1 MNWTYEIASVLGSA
15 PWEDGMT
22 KAELIEFAERNGA
35 SRTLSR
41 TSKNSKTLATAS
53 MTWKTLASKCP
64 PPTMNLVGTGMNIN
78 HIKALKRK

>member
-35 SRTLSR
+35 SRTLLDDLKELEDTGDGFYGLEDLGIEVP
-41 TSKNSKTLATAS
+41 TSDYDFGWN
-53 MTWKTLASKCP
+53 
-64 PPTMNLVGTGMNIN
+64 GDEY
-78 HIKALKRK
+78 

>member
-35 SRTLSR
+35 SRTLLEDLKELEDTGDGFYDLEDLGIDVP
-41 TSKNSKTLATAS
+41 TSDYEFGWN
-53 MTWKTLASKCP
+53 
-64 PPTMNLVGTGMNIN
+64 GDEY
-78 HIKALKRK
+78 

>member
-35 SRTLSR
+35 SRTL
-41 TSKNSKTLATAS
+41 LED
-53 MTWKTLASKCP
+53 
-64 PPTMNLVGTGMNIN
+64 
-78 HIKALKRK
+78 LKEL

>member
-35 SRTLSR
+35 SRSLLEDLKELEDTDDGFYDLEDLGIEVP
-41 TSKNSKTLATAS
+41 TSDYEFGWN
-53 MTWKTLASKCP
+53 
-64 PPTMNLVGTGMNIN
+64 GDEY
-78 HIKALKRK
+78 